1 MTLNSSQYGDARM
14 ATFPDISPQSF
25 EVFTGS
31 GGLNTHS
38 AVVGRVSRRKSQSS
52 AELEESVAGRVGRV
66 GRVGY
71 RKSWSVG
78 ERELVVDR

>member
-38 AVVGRVSRRKSQSS
+38 EEPIRQASDPACQASEPASQASQPASQASEPASRASEPAS
-52 AELEESVAGRVGRV
+52 
-66 GRVGY
+66 
-71 RKSWSVG
+71 
-78 ERELVVDR
+78 